1 MGMETVT
8 VARRR
13 IVLYTVELIVQL
25 LVVMRGAGREF
36 GSVSVE
42 CGEIFGMWTFIVG
55 LGMRRPTLILIPSVI
70 QHHCPV
76 KISITN
82 S

>member
-13 IVLYTVELIVQL
+13 TVLYTVELIVQL
-25 LVVMRGAGREF
+25 LVVMRRAGREF

-42 CGEIFGMWTFIVG
+42 CGEIFGMWTCIVE